1 MADPLLIAQHDST
14 QCHLLPGLANRHGL
28 ITGATGTGKTVTL
41 QKMAESFANIGV
53 PVFMADVKG
62 DLSGVGAAGVESPKL
77 KERLAALGT
86 QFVDLPEGRLAG
98 HTFHYS
104 KSDTSLAPLVLAK
117 TSDGR
122 DGEAVYRQERL
133 TASYVHFYFP
143 SNPEAVAA
151 LFG

>member
-1 MADPLLIAQHDST
+1 MMSLFEEVVDKAGVAHRFGG
-14 QCHLLPGLANRHGL
+14 LLPGRS
-28 ITGATGTGKTVTL
+28 VM
-41 QKMAESFANIGV
+41 QQ
-53 PVFMADVKG
+53 
-62 DLSGVGAAGVESPKL
+62 
-77 KERLAALGT
+77 RLAALGT

-122 DGEAVYRQERL
+122 DGEAIYRHGRL

-143 SNPEAVAA
+143 GNPAAVAA
-151 LFG
+151 LLG

>member
-1 MADPLLIAQHDST
+1 MRRHAPHQIAGAHLPHVQAQRAQDVGELAQAVGRTRRQLRQRTHRFGG
-14 QCHLLPGLANRHGL
+14 LLPGRS
-28 ITGATGTGKTVTL
+28 VM
-41 QKMAESFANIGV
+41 QQ
-53 PVFMADVKG
+53 
-62 DLSGVGAAGVESPKL
+62 
-77 KERLAALGT
+77 RLAALGT

-122 DGEAVYRQERL
+122 DGEAIYRHGRL

-143 SNPEAVAA
+143 GNPAAVAA
-151 LFG
+151 LLG